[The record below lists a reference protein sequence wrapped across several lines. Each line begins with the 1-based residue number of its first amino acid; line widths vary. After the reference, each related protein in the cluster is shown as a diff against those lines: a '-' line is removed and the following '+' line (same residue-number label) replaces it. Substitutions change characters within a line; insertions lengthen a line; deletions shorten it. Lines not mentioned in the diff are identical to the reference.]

1 MQVGIPFRG
10 EIRCITN
17 ESLSTNVKVYGSCVR
32 VNLVDKIVP
41 MVDQVLLQIPKPET
55 VKLLSRK

>member
-1 MQVGIPFRG
+1 MHVGIPFRG

-17 ESLSTNVKVYGSCVR
+17 EGLSTNVKVDGSCVR

-41 MVDQVLLQIPKPET
+41 MVDQVLLQIPEPET
-55 VKLLSRK
+55 VKLFSRK